1 MKLFYRKYGQGPPI
15 VILHGVFGLSDN
27 WVSIAKKLEKEFA
40 VYLPDFRNHGQ
51 SPHSNDFS
59 YAFLVKDVKELLDDL
74 SLDKAIIIG
83 HSMGGKVA
91 MQFVS
96 DYPERIHK
104 IIVVDIALRYYT
116 TNHKKI
122 IDGLRSLDL
131 KKIIKRNEADEQ
143 LSYYIEDE
151 GARQF
156 LLKNLYRKEDGSFNL
171 RFNLDVIDEKIESLG
186 EALKITCPIHIPTLF
201 IKGGSSDY
209 ITLDDEV
216 EIRKVFVN
224 SKIVTID
231 NAGHWVHVEQPQN
244 FLNVL
249 IDFLYK

>member
-96 DYPERIHK
+96 DYPERIYK
-104 IIVVDIALRYYT
+104 LVVVDIAPRYYT

-171 RFNLDVIDEKIESLG
+171 RFNLDVIDEKIESIG
-186 EALKITCPIHIPTLF
+186 EALKLNNPIHIPALF

-231 NAGHWVHVEQPQN
+231 NAGHWVHAEQPQN